1 MLARRPTQYPA
12 PARAQRLS
20 AAEQTVPTAFARN
33 HFRAHASPEG
43 GTMND
48 PTAPLSGQVALV
60 TGASSGLGR
69 ATARALARVGA
80 AVALVARSAPELAA
94 AADALTADG
103 HHVLPVACDL
113 ADAGSLERAV
123 ERVRRELGPVRVLV
137 NAAGTDAPGP
147 VSELSVDAWDRVLA
161 VNLRAVFLL
170 TQLVLSDMTQAGQ
183 GTIVNVSSVAG
194 RRGWANA
201 SAYCASKFALTGF
214 TQALGAEVRQD
225 GIRACVIYPGAMAT
239 HWGAWAAEDRAT
251 SGREPGDPRTALA
264 PETVADLIAW
274 IATAAP
280 ELVLNEATVTP
291 LDEQGW
297 P

>member
-1 MLARRPTQYPA
+1 MDNTPA
-12 PARAQRLS
+12 PLA
-20 AAEQTVPTAFARN
+20 
-33 HFRAHASPEG
+33 
-43 GTMND
+43 
-48 PTAPLSGQVALV
+48 GQAALV

-69 ATARALARVGA
+69 ATAQALARAGA
-80 AVALVARSAPELAA
+80 AVALLARSAPELAA
-94 AADALTADG
+94 AADAVTAVG
-103 HHVLPVACDL
+103 HHALPVPCDL
-113 ADAGSLERAV
+113 ADAGNLERAV
-123 ERVRRELGPVRVLV
+123 VRVRRELGPVRVLV
-137 NAAGTDAPGP
+137 NAAATDAPGP
-147 VSELSVDAWDRVLA
+147 VCDLTVDAWDRVLA

-170 TQLVLSDMTQAGQ
+170 SRLVIPDMTEAGQ

-214 TQALGAEVRQD
+214 TQALGAELRQH

-239 HWGAWAAEDRAT
+239 HWGTFAGEDR
-251 SGREPGDPRTALA
+251 SVGEREPRNPRAALP
-264 PETVADLIAW
+264 PEMVADFIAW

-280 ELVLNEATVTP
+280 ELVLDEATVTP